1 MCVRLSHKA
10 RRGLAVA
17 ALLVVAYDNVPG
29 RVTGDALLM
38 SMHRH
43 SIASVIICTRT
54 GEGEDRSC
62 EFVAGGDS
70 DGLEYEV
77 NVTGRCW
84 KARRVEEPPPTDG
97 AYEAYTPQPARYS
110 GCVVVGDNI
119 RPIGRLLHGS
129 GHDDVRPYP
138 SSAPQR

>member
-1 MCVRLSHKA
+1 MGRRSRLGLA
-10 RRGLAVA
+10 GLAVVV
-17 ALLVVAYDNVPG
+17 LLVVAYYNVPG

-54 GEGEDRSC
+54 RDGEDRSC

-77 NVTGRCW
+77 TVTGRCW
-84 KARRVEEPPPTDG
+84 KARQVEEPPPPEG
-97 AYEAYTPQPARYS
+97 AYEPYTPQPARYS
-110 GCVVVGDNI
+110 GCVVIGDNI
-119 RPIGRLLHGS
+119 RPVGRFLYGS
-129 GHDDVRPYP
+129 GYDDVQPHPRSPP
-138 SSAPQR
+138 AR